1 MWYHTAVK
9 RNVLRQG
16 IGKTSKTAECE
27 IQEVVGIYQQISP
40 PDDLDN
46 RGESPERKYRH
57 LIQLT
62 NQFISLLALTRME
75 GY

>member
-57 LIQLT
+57 LIHFLQIHDSIIILH
-62 NQFISLLALTRME
+62 
-75 GY
+75 